1 MIEEVVVQV
10 KGMVCA
16 SCAMKVEA
24 AVKALRGVKS
34 VRVDASRGEAKLLI
48 DVSVTSL
55 DEVRAA
61 IKDCGYEVDT
71 CPVTSQE
78 DLEKQG
84 ILSRVRHGKAEHED
98 VKRTEVPMPPTMP
111 AEVTAEEVDTKFL
124 ARDPVCGMTVDKRSS
139 IHRVIRGRDYYFCME
154 ACAKA
159 FEDPDKALKDMK
171 RRATVALSG
180 VLILSIVRVALF
192 LGLAAGAS
200 VLTWVPFD
208 SLPWFTGAVWLFILA
223 TPVQFIGGWPFYIGA
238 YRALKSHRANMDVL
252 ITIGTLTA
260 YIYSVVIVFFHS
272 LLPYAEAN
280 VYFDVSIIII
290 AFVLLGRFMEDLI
303 RQRSSAAVRQLMDL
317 APVSATVVRD
327 GKEETIPVDQ
337 VFEGDILIIR
347 PGEKVPTDGM
357 VASGQSTIDESMITG
372 ESLPVEKAEGDEV
385 IGATMNQTGSLT
397 VKATKI
403 GSDTALMQIIRM
415 VEEAQG
421 RNAPIQRL
429 ADRVSAIF
437 VPVVLS
443 AAVITFIAWALI
455 GNLTLAILS
464 FVAVLIVS
472 CPCALGIA
480 TPTALMVGVGRGA
493 KMGILIRGGEYL
505 ERARDL
511 NTVVMDKTG
520 TITTGKPKVTKVLT
534 NSTEGGEVL
543 RYAAA
548 IEHGSEH
555 PLAKAVLERTR
566 SESIVEEAVT
576 DFEALPGRGVTGS
589 LKGRKIALGNR
600 DFMAEEGVHITT
612 IDAAAIELEG
622 QGNTLMFLAV
632 DGKLLGALALADT
645 PKPNSHVAIADL
657 KSMGLDVIMLTGD
670 NERTAK
676 AIATQVGIDRIIAS
690 VPPWE
695 KAKIVKKLQAEGKVV
710 GMVGDGIN
718 DAPALAQAE
727 VGIALGSGSDIAKE
741 TGGIILVKND
751 LQDVV
756 RGIWL
761 SRATMRK
768 IRQNLFWALG
778 YNSAAI
784 PIAALGLLNPIIAAA
799 AMSLSS
805 LSVVANAATLRTVR
819 LEPRRSATA
828 REKSIAAPD
837 ALSMRTSI
845 VNSIGGERDDEF
857 GQRRQR

>member
-1 MIEEVVVQV
+1 MLEEVVVPV
-10 KGMVCA
+10 KGMACA

-34 VRVDASRGEAKLLI
+34 VRVDATRGEAKLLM
-48 DVSVTSL
+48 DPSVTTL

-61 IKDCGYEVDT
+61 IKGCGYEAGA
-71 CPVTSQE
+71 CPVTTPE
-78 DLEKQG
+78 DLEKEG
-84 ILSRVRHGKAEHED
+84 VFSRVKHGKAEEGD
-98 VKRTEVPMPPTMP
+98 IRRTEIPMPPVMP
-111 AEVTAEEVDTKFL
+111 VEVSAEEVDAKYL

-139 IHRVIRGRDYYFCME
+139 IHRVIGGRDYYFCME

-171 RRATVALSG
+171 RRASIALSG
-180 VLILSIVRVALF
+180 VLILSILRVALF

-208 SLPWFTGAVWLFILA
+208 ALPGFTGAVWLFILA
-223 TPVQFIGGWPFYIGA
+223 TPVQFIGGWPFYVGA
-238 YRALKSHRANMDVL
+238 YRALRSHRANMDVL
-252 ITIGTLTA
+252 ITIGTTTA
-260 YIYSVVIVFFHS
+260 YIYSVVIVFFPQ
-272 LLPYAEAN
+272 LLPYAEAD

-303 RQRSSAAVRQLMDL
+303 RQRSSAAVRQLMDM
-317 APVSATVVRD
+317 APLTATVVRD
-327 GKEETIPVDQ
+327 GKEETVPVDQ
-337 VFEGDILIIR
+337 VFEGDTLIIR

-357 VASGQSTIDESMITG
+357 VTSGRSTIDESMITG

-385 IGATMNQTGSLT
+385 IGATMNQTGSMT
-397 VKATKI
+397 VKATKV

-437 VPVVLS
+437 VPAVLS
-443 AAVITFIAWALI
+443 AAAITFVVWALV

-511 NTVVMDKTG
+511 TTIVMDKTG
-520 TITTGKPKVTKVLT
+520 TITTGKPKVTRVMT
-534 NSTEGGEVL
+534 NGTNERELL

-566 SESIVEEAVT
+566 ADGIIEEPVT
-576 DFEALPGRGVTGS
+576 DFEAVSGRGV
-589 LKGRKIALGNR
+589 KGALDGHKIALGNR
-600 DFMAEEGVHITT
+600 DFMGLEGVDIAG
-612 IDAAAIELEG
+612 IDATAIELEG
-622 QGNTLMFLAV
+622 QGNTVMFLAV
-632 DGKLLGALALADT
+632 DGALLGALALADT
-645 PKPNSHVAIADL
+645 AKPNSAIAIADL
-657 KSMGLDVIMLTGD
+657 TSMGLEVIMLTGD

-676 AIATQVGIDRIIAS
+676 AIASQVGIERIIAG

-695 KAKIVKKLQAEGKVV
+695 KANVVKKLQAEGKVV

-718 DAPALAQAE
+718 DAPALAQAD

-741 TGGIILVKND
+741 TGGIILIKND

-778 YNSAAI
+778 YNTGAI

-805 LSVVANAATLRTVR
+805 LSVVTNAATLRTVR
-819 LEPRRSATA
+819 LEPKRPS
-828 REKSIAAPD
+828 
-837 ALSMRTSI
+837 
-845 VNSIGGERDDEF
+845 
-857 GQRRQR
+857 

>member
-1 MIEEVVVQV
+1 MMEEVVVPV
-10 KGMVCA
+10 KGMACSA
-16 SCAMKVEA
+16 CAMKVET

-34 VRVDASRGEAKLLI
+34 VRVDVTRGEAKLLI
-48 DVSVTSL
+48 DTSVTSL
-55 DEVRAA
+55 DEVRGA
-61 IKDCGYEVDT
+61 IEGCGYEAGA
-71 CPVTSQE
+71 CPLTSPE
-78 DLEKQG
+78 ELEKEG
-84 ILSRVRHGKAEHED
+84 ILSRVKHGKAEHED
-98 VKRTEVPMPPTMP
+98 IKRTEVPMASPMP
-111 AEVTAEEVDTKFL
+111 ASVSAEEVDARYL

-139 IHRVIRGRDYYFCME
+139 IHRVINGRDYYFCME

-159 FEDPDKALKDMK
+159 FEDPDKALKDMR

-180 VLILSIVRVALF
+180 VLILSIIRVALF

-208 SLPWFTGAVWLFILA
+208 QLPFFTGAVWLFLLA
-223 TPVQFIGGWPFYIGA
+223 TPVQFIGGWPFYVGA
-238 YRALKSHRANMDVL
+238 YRALRSRRANMDVL

-260 YIYSVVIVFFHS
+260 YIYSVVVVFFPG
-272 LLPYAEAN
+272 LLPYTERD
-280 VYFDVSIIII
+280 VYFDVSVIII
-290 AFVLLGRFMEDLI
+290 AFILLGRFMEDLI

-317 APVSATVVRD
+317 APLTATVVRD
-327 GKEETIPVDQ
+327 GKEETVPVDQ
-337 VFEGDILIIR
+337 VVEGDMLIIR
-347 PGEKVPTDGM
+347 PGEKVPTDGK
-357 VASGQSTIDESMITG
+357 VASGRSAVDESMITG

-385 IGATMNQTGSLT
+385 IGATINQTGSIT
-397 VKATKI
+397 IRATKV

-421 RNAPIQRL
+421 RNAPIQRF

-437 VPVVLS
+437 VPAVLS
-443 AAVITFIAWALI
+443 AAAVTFIAWTLA

-511 NTVVMDKTG
+511 NTIVMDKTG
-520 TITTGKPKVTKVLT
+520 TITEGKPKVTRVITIGVSEREL
-534 NSTEGGEVL
+534 L

-555 PLAKAVLERTR
+555 PLAKAVLESTKAQG
-566 SESIVEEAVT
+566 IVEEPAT
-576 DFEALPGRGVTGS
+576 DFEAVSGRGVQG
-589 LKGRKIALGNR
+589 LLDGRKVIMGNR
-600 DFMAEEGVHITT
+600 DFMRSENVDTAA
-612 IDAAAIELEG
+612 IDATAVELEG
-622 QGNTLMFLAV
+622 QGNTVMFLAV
-632 DGKLLGALALADT
+632 DSKLLGALALADT
-645 PKPNSHVAIADL
+645 AKPSSAKAIADL
-657 KSMGLDVIMLTGD
+657 KSMGLEVIMLTGD
-670 NERTAK
+670 NERTAR
-676 AIATQVGIDRIIAS
+676 AIASQVGIDRVIAG

-695 KAKIVKKLQAEGKVV
+695 KANMVKGLRAEGKVV

-718 DAPALAQAE
+718 DAPALAQAD

-778 YNSAAI
+778 YNTAAI
-784 PIAALGLLNPIIAAA
+784 PIAAVGLLNPIVAAA

-805 LSVVANAATLRTVR
+805 LSVVSNAATLRTVR
-819 LEPRRSATA
+819 LEPKRSDDATDRA
-828 REKSIAAPD
+828 KAIHEAGK
-837 ALSMRTSI
+837 L
-845 VNSIGGERDDEF
+845 ERSHD
-857 GQRRQR
+857 

>member
-1 MIEEVVVQV
+1 MIEEVVIPVR
-10 KGMVCA
+10 GMACA

-34 VRVDASRGEAKLLI
+34 IRVDATRGEATLLI
-48 DVSVTSL
+48 DTSVTTL

-61 IKDCGYEVDT
+61 IKECGYEADA
-71 CPVTSQE
+71 CPITPPSE
-78 DLEKQG
+78 LEKDG
-84 ILSRVRHGKAEHED
+84 LISRVKHGGAEFED
-98 VKRTEVPMPPTMP
+98 VRRTEIPMPPAMP
-111 AEVTAEEVDTKFL
+111 ASVAADEVEAKYL

-139 IHRVIRGRDYYFCME
+139 IHRVINGRDYYFCME

-159 FEDPDKALKDMK
+159 FEDPDKALKDMR
-171 RRATVALSG
+171 RRATVALTG
-180 VLILSIVRVALF
+180 VLILAIVRVALF

-200 VLTWVPFD
+200 ILTWVPFAG
-208 SLPWFTGAVWLFILA
+208 LPYFTGAVWLFLIA
-223 TPVQFIGGWPFYIGA
+223 TPVQFVGGWPFYIGA
-238 YRALKSHRANMDVL
+238 YRALRGRRMNMDVL

-260 YIYSVVIVFFHS
+260 YFYSVVVLFFPQW
-272 LLPYAEAN
+272 LPYAEAN
-280 VYFDVSIIII
+280 VYFDVSVIII
-290 AFVLLGRFMEDLI
+290 AFILLGRFMEDLI

-317 APVSATVVRD
+317 APLTATVVRD
-327 GKEETIPVDQ
+327 GREETVPVDQ
-337 VFEGDILIIR
+337 VVEGDTLLIR
-347 PGEKVPTDGM
+347 PGEKVPTDAVVLTGR
-357 VASGQSTIDESMITG
+357 STIDESMITG

-397 VKATKI
+397 VRATKV

-421 RNAPIQRL
+421 RNAPIQRQ
-429 ADRVSAIF
+429 ADRVAAWF
-437 VPVVLS
+437 VPAVLS
-443 AAVITFIAWALI
+443 AAAITFVAWATV
-455 GNLTLAILS
+455 GNLTLAVLS
-464 FVAVLIVS
+464 FVAVLIIS

-511 NTVVMDKTG
+511 TAVVMDKTG
-520 TITTGKPKVTKVLT
+520 TITEGRPRVTRVMTTGVSEKEL
-534 NSTEGGEVL
+534 L
-543 RYAAA
+543 RYAGA

-555 PLAKAVLERTR
+555 PLAKAVLEKTR
-566 SESIVEEAVT
+566 SEGVTEEPVT
-576 DFEALPGRGVTGS
+576 DFEAVTGRGVEGY
-589 LKGRKIALGNR
+589 LDGRKVIMGNR
-600 DFMAEEGVHITT
+600 DFMSSEG
-612 IDAAAIELEG
+612 IDVASIDSNAMELEG
-622 QGNTLMFLAV
+622 QGNTVMFLAV
-632 DGKLLGALALADT
+632 DDKLLGTFALADT
-645 PKPNSHVAIADL
+645 AKPSSAQAIADL
-657 KSMGLDVIMLTGD
+657 KSMHLEVIMLTGD

-676 AIATQVGIDRIIAS
+676 AIASQVGIERIIAG

-695 KAKIVKKLQAEGKVV
+695 KANVVKKLQAEGKVV

-718 DAPALAQAE
+718 DAPALAQADI
-727 VGIALGSGSDIAKE
+727 GIALGSGSDIAKE

-778 YNSAAI
+778 YNTAAI
-784 PIAALGLLNPIIAAA
+784 PVAALGLLNPIIAAA

-805 LSVVANAATLRTVR
+805 LSVVTNAATLRTVR
-819 LEPRRSATA
+819 LEPKRRPGSEPIAKAVHEMPKPERSRLA
-828 REKSIAAPD
+828 R
-837 ALSMRTSI
+837 R
-845 VNSIGGERDDEF
+845 
-857 GQRRQR
+857 

>member
-1 MIEEVVVQV
+1 
-10 KGMVCA
+10 
-16 SCAMKVEA
+16 
-24 AVKALRGVKS
+24 
-34 VRVDASRGEAKLLI
+34 
-48 DVSVTSL
+48 
-55 DEVRAA
+55 
-61 IKDCGYEVDT
+61 
-71 CPVTSQE
+71 
-78 DLEKQG
+78 
-84 ILSRVRHGKAEHED
+84 
-98 VKRTEVPMPPTMP
+98 
-111 AEVTAEEVDTKFL
+111 
-124 ARDPVCGMTVDKRSS
+124 
-139 IHRVIRGRDYYFCME
+139 
-154 ACAKA
+154 
-159 FEDPDKALKDMK
+159 
-171 RRATVALSG
+171 
-180 VLILSIVRVALF
+180 
-192 LGLAAGAS
+192 
-200 VLTWVPFD
+200 
-208 SLPWFTGAVWLFILA
+208 
-223 TPVQFIGGWPFYIGA
+223 
-238 YRALKSHRANMDVL
+238 
-252 ITIGTLTA
+252 
-260 YIYSVVIVFFHS
+260 
-272 LLPYAEAN
+272 
-280 VYFDVSIIII
+280 
-290 AFVLLGRFMEDLI
+290 
-303 RQRSSAAVRQLMDL
+303 
-317 APVSATVVRD
+317 
-327 GKEETIPVDQ
+327 
-337 VFEGDILIIR
+337 
-347 PGEKVPTDGM
+347 
-357 VASGQSTIDESMITG
+357 
-372 ESLPVEKAEGDEV
+372 
-385 IGATMNQTGSLT
+385 
-397 VKATKI
+397 
-403 GSDTALMQIIRM
+403 
-415 VEEAQG
+415 
-421 RNAPIQRL
+421 
-429 ADRVSAIF
+429 
-437 VPVVLS
+437 VVLS

-534 NSTEGGEVL
+534 NSTEEREVL

-600 DFMAEEGVHITT
+600 DFMAKEGVNITT

>member
-1 MIEEVVVQV
+1 MGLFKMIEEVTVPV
-10 KGMVCA
+10 KGMSCA
-16 SCAMKVEA
+16 SCAMKVEV

-48 DVSVTSL
+48 DLSITSL
-55 DEVRAA
+55 DEVREA
-61 IKDCGYEVDT
+61 IKGCGYETDA
-71 CPVTSQE
+71 CPLLSKE
-78 DLEKQG
+78 DLDKEG
-84 ILSRVRHGKAEHED
+84 IIHRVKHGDSEPED
-98 VKRTEVPMPPTMP
+98 IKKTEIPTPTIMP
-111 AEVTAEEVDTKFL
+111 AEVSSEKVDPKYL

-139 IHRVIRGRDYYFCME
+139 IHKVIRGRDYYFCMD

-159 FEDPDKALKDMK
+159 FEDPEKAMKDMK

-180 VLILSIVRVALF
+180 VLILSIIRVGLF

-208 SLPWFTGAVWLFILA
+208 FLPWFTGAIWLFILA
-223 TPVQFIGGWPFYIGA
+223 TPVQFIGGWSFMIGA
-238 YRALKSHRANMDVL
+238 YRALKSRRANMDLL

-260 YIYSVVIVFFHS
+260 YIYSMVVVFVPS
-272 LLPYAEAN
+272 WLPYAERD

-303 RQRSSAAVRQLMDL
+303 RQRSSAAVRQLMDM
-317 APVSATVVRD
+317 APLTATVLRD
-327 GKEETIPVDQ
+327 GKEETVPVDE
-337 VFEGDILIIR
+337 VIEGDTLIIR
-347 PGEKVPTDGM
+347 PGEKIPTDGN
-357 VASGQSTIDESMITG
+357 VLSGRSTIDESMITG
-372 ESLPVEKAEGDEV
+372 ESLPVDKAEGDEV
-385 IGATMNQTGSLT
+385 IGATMNQAGSLT
-397 VKATKI
+397 VKATKV

-437 VPVVLS
+437 VPTVLS
-443 AAVITFIAWALI
+443 AAAITFVIWALL
-455 GNLTLAILS
+455 GNFTLAILS
-464 FVAVLIVS
+464 FVAVLIIS

-505 ERARDL
+505 EKARDL
-511 NTVVMDKTG
+511 NTIVMDKTG
-520 TITTGKPKVTKVLT
+520 TITVGKPKVTKVITIGMEEKEFLT
-534 NSTEGGEVL
+534 YVAS
-543 RYAAA
+543 

-566 SESIVEEAVT
+566 SDGIIEEPVT
-576 DFEALPGRGVTGS
+576 DFEAVAGRGV
-589 LKGRKIALGNR
+589 KGYLDGAKVTLGNR
-600 DFMAEEGVHITT
+600 DFMLSESVSIAS
-612 IDAAAIELEG
+612 IDAEAIDLEG
-622 QGNTLMFLAV
+622 QGNTVMFLAV
-632 DGKLLGALALADT
+632 DGKLLGAIALADT
-645 PKPNSHVAIADL
+645 AKPNSAKAIADL
-657 KSMGLDVIMLTGD
+657 KSMGLEVIMLTGD

-676 AIATQVGIDRIIAS
+676 AIASQVGIDRIIAG

-695 KAKIVKKLQAEGKVV
+695 KANVVKKLQAEGKIV

-727 VGIALGSGSDIAKE
+727 VGIALNSGSDIAKE
-741 TGGIILVKND
+741 TGGIILIKND

-778 YNSAAI
+778 YNTAAI

-805 LSVVANAATLRTVR
+805 LSVVLNAATLRTVR
-819 LEPRRSATA
+819 LEPRGTTKPANQNIA
-828 REKSIAAPD
+828 MAAPSKVQGD
-837 ALSMRTSI
+837 
-845 VNSIGGERDDEF
+845 
-857 GQRRQR
+857 QRSE

>member
-1 MIEEVVVQV
+1 MIEEVTIPVR
-10 KGMVCA
+10 GMACA

-24 AVKALRGVKS
+24 AVKALGGVKS
-34 VRVDASRGEAKLLI
+34 VRVDATKGEAKLLI
-48 DVSVTSL
+48 DPEVTSL

-61 IKDCGYEVDT
+61 IKDCGYDADA
-71 CPVTSQE
+71 CPVASKE
-78 DLEKQG
+78 EVERSGL
-84 ILSRVRHGKAEHED
+84 LSRVRHGRAEHED
-98 VKRTEVPMPPTMP
+98 VRRTEIPMPPAMP
-111 AEVTAEEVDTKFL
+111 ASVSADEVDAKYL

-139 IHRVIRGRDYYFCME
+139 IHRVIGGRDYYFCME

-159 FEDPDKALKDMK
+159 FEDPDKALRDMK
-171 RRATVALSG
+171 RRAAVALTG
-180 VLILSIVRVALF
+180 VLALSILRVALF

-200 VLTWVPFD
+200 VLTWVPFEQ
-208 SLPWFTGAVWLFILA
+208 LPFFTGAVWLFILA
-223 TPVQFIGGWPFYIGA
+223 TPVQFIGGWPFYVGA
-238 YRALKSHRANMDVL
+238 YRALRSRRMNMDVL

-260 YIYSVVIVFFHS
+260 YIYSVVVVFFPA
-272 LLPYAEAN
+272 LLPYAEAD
-280 VYFDVSIIII
+280 VYFDVSVVII

-317 APVSATVVRD
+317 APLTATVVRD
-327 GKEETIPVDQ
+327 GKEETVPVDQ
-337 VFEGDILIIR
+337 VMEGDTLLIR
-347 PGEKVPTDGM
+347 PGEKVPTDGI
-357 VASGQSTIDESMITG
+357 VASGRSTVDESMITG

-397 VKATKI
+397 IKATKV
-403 GSDTALMQIIRM
+403 GADTALMQIVRM

-429 ADRVSAIF
+429 ADRVAAWF
-437 VPVVLS
+437 VPAVLS
-443 AAVITFIAWALI
+443 AAAVTLVAWALV
-455 GNLTLAILS
+455 GNLTTAVLS
-464 FVAVLIVS
+464 FVAVLIIS

-511 NTVVMDKTG
+511 DTIVMDKTG
-520 TITTGKPKVTKVLT
+520 TITTGRPRVTRVL
-534 NSTEGGEVL
+534 SVADEGELL

-548 IEHGSEH
+548 VEHGSEH
-555 PLAKAVLERTR
+555 PLARAVLERTR
-566 SESIVEEAVT
+566 AEGIVEAPVE
-576 DFEALPGRGVTGS
+576 DFEALSGRGV
-589 LKGRKIALGNR
+589 KGVLDGKKVLMGNR
-600 DFMAEEGVHITT
+600 ELMSAEGVDIGPL
-612 IDAAAIELEG
+612 DAAAVELEG
-622 QGNTLMFLAV
+622 QGNTVMFVAA
-632 DGKLLGALALADT
+632 DGALLGALAIADT
-645 PKPNSHVAIADL
+645 AKPNSARAIADL
-657 KSMGLDVIMLTGD
+657 RSMGLEVIMLTGD

-676 AIATQVGIDRIIAS
+676 AIASQVGIERVIAG

-695 KAKIVKKLQAEGKVV
+695 KAATIKALQAEGKVV

-718 DAPALAQAE
+718 DAPALAQAD

-778 YNSAAI
+778 YNTAAI

-805 LSVVANAATLRTVR
+805 LSVVSNAATLRTVR
-819 LEPRRSATA
+819 LEPRRARGAGDRPLATVGS
-828 REKSIAAPD
+828 ESYD
-837 ALSMRTSI
+837 
-845 VNSIGGERDDEF
+845 
-857 GQRRQR
+857 

>member
-1 MIEEVVVQV
+1 
-10 KGMVCA
+10 
-16 SCAMKVEA
+16 
-24 AVKALRGVKS
+24 
-34 VRVDASRGEAKLLI
+34 
-48 DVSVTSL
+48 
-55 DEVRAA
+55 
-61 IKDCGYEVDT
+61 
-71 CPVTSQE
+71 
-78 DLEKQG
+78 
-84 ILSRVRHGKAEHED
+84 
-98 VKRTEVPMPPTMP
+98 
-111 AEVTAEEVDTKFL
+111 
-124 ARDPVCGMTVDKRSS
+124 
-139 IHRVIRGRDYYFCME
+139 ME

-260 YIYSVVIVFFHS
+260 YIYSVVIVFFPS

-280 VYFDVSIIII
+280 VY
-290 AFVLLGRFMEDLI
+290 
-303 RQRSSAAVRQLMDL
+303 
-317 APVSATVVRD
+317 
-327 GKEETIPVDQ
+327 
-337 VFEGDILIIR
+337 
-347 PGEKVPTDGM
+347 
-357 VASGQSTIDESMITG
+357 IDESMITG

-534 NSTEGGEVL
+534 NSTEEREVL

-600 DFMAEEGVHITT
+600 DFMAKEGVNITT

-632 DGKLLGALALADT
+632 DGKLLGSLALADT

>member
-1 MIEEVVVQV
+1 VIEEVTIPVR
-10 KGMVCA
+10 GMACA

-24 AVKALRGVKS
+24 AVKALGGVKS
-34 VRVDASRGEAKLLI
+34 VRVDATKGEAKLLI
-48 DVSVTSL
+48 DPEVTSL

-61 IKDCGYEVDT
+61 IKDCGYDADA
-71 CPVTSQE
+71 CPVASKE
-78 DLEKQG
+78 EVERSGL
-84 ILSRVRHGKAEHED
+84 LSRVRHGRAEHED
-98 VKRTEVPMPPTMP
+98 VRRTEIPMPPAMP
-111 AEVTAEEVDTKFL
+111 ASVSADEVDAKYL

-139 IHRVIRGRDYYFCME
+139 IHRVIGGRDYYFCME

-159 FEDPDKALKDMK
+159 FEDPDKALRDMK
-171 RRATVALSG
+171 RRAAVALTG
-180 VLILSIVRVALF
+180 VLALSILRVALF

-200 VLTWVPFD
+200 VLTWVPFEQ
-208 SLPWFTGAVWLFILA
+208 LPFFTGAVWLFILA
-223 TPVQFIGGWPFYIGA
+223 TPVQFIGGWPFYVGA
-238 YRALKSHRANMDVL
+238 YRALRSRRMNMDVL

-260 YIYSVVIVFFHS
+260 YIYSVVVVFFPA
-272 LLPYAEAN
+272 LLPYAEAD
-280 VYFDVSIIII
+280 VYFDVSVVII

-317 APVSATVVRD
+317 APLTATVVRD
-327 GKEETIPVDQ
+327 GKEETVPVDQ
-337 VFEGDILIIR
+337 VMEGDTLLIR
-347 PGEKVPTDGM
+347 PGEKVPTDGI
-357 VASGQSTIDESMITG
+357 VASGRSTVDESMITG

-397 VKATKI
+397 IKATKV
-403 GSDTALMQIIRM
+403 GADTALMQIVRM

-429 ADRVSAIF
+429 ADRVAAWF
-437 VPVVLS
+437 VPAVLS
-443 AAVITFIAWALI
+443 AAAVTLVAWALV
-455 GNLTLAILS
+455 GNLTTAVLS
-464 FVAVLIVS
+464 FVAVLIIS

-511 NTVVMDKTG
+511 DTIVMDKTG
-520 TITTGKPKVTKVLT
+520 TITTGRPRVTRVL
-534 NSTEGGEVL
+534 SVADEGELL

-548 IEHGSEH
+548 VEHGSEH
-555 PLAKAVLERTR
+555 PLARAVLERTR
-566 SESIVEEAVT
+566 AEGIVEAPVE
-576 DFEALPGRGVTGS
+576 DFEALSGRGV
-589 LKGRKIALGNR
+589 KGVLDGKKVLMGNR
-600 DFMAEEGVHITT
+600 ELMSAEGVDIGPL
-612 IDAAAIELEG
+612 DAAAVELEG
-622 QGNTLMFLAV
+622 QGNTVMFVAA
-632 DGKLLGALALADT
+632 DGALLGALAIADT
-645 PKPNSHVAIADL
+645 AKPNSARAIADL
-657 KSMGLDVIMLTGD
+657 RSMGLEVIMLTGD

-676 AIATQVGIDRIIAS
+676 AIASQVGIERVIAG

-695 KAKIVKKLQAEGKVV
+695 KAATIKALQAEGKVV

-718 DAPALAQAE
+718 DAPALAQAD

-778 YNSAAI
+778 YNTAAI

-805 LSVVANAATLRTVR
+805 LSVVSNAATLRTVR
-819 LEPRRSATA
+819 LEPRRARGAGDRPLATVGS
-828 REKSIAAPD
+828 ESYD
-837 ALSMRTSI
+837 
-845 VNSIGGERDDEF
+845 
-857 GQRRQR
+857 

>member
-1 MIEEVVVQV
+1 
-10 KGMVCA
+10 
-16 SCAMKVEA
+16 
-24 AVKALRGVKS
+24 
-34 VRVDASRGEAKLLI
+34 
-48 DVSVTSL
+48 
-55 DEVRAA
+55 
-61 IKDCGYEVDT
+61 
-71 CPVTSQE
+71 
-78 DLEKQG
+78 
-84 ILSRVRHGKAEHED
+84 
-98 VKRTEVPMPPTMP
+98 
-111 AEVTAEEVDTKFL
+111 
-124 ARDPVCGMTVDKRSS
+124 
-139 IHRVIRGRDYYFCME
+139 
-154 ACAKA
+154 
-159 FEDPDKALKDMK
+159 
-171 RRATVALSG
+171 
-180 VLILSIVRVALF
+180 
-192 LGLAAGAS
+192 
-200 VLTWVPFD
+200 
-208 SLPWFTGAVWLFILA
+208 
-223 TPVQFIGGWPFYIGA
+223 
-238 YRALKSHRANMDVL
+238 
-252 ITIGTLTA
+252 
-260 YIYSVVIVFFHS
+260 
-272 LLPYAEAN
+272 
-280 VYFDVSIIII
+280 
-290 AFVLLGRFMEDLI
+290 MEDLI

-534 NSTEGGEVL
+534 NSTEEREVL

-600 DFMAEEGVHITT
+600 DFMAEEGVNITI

-622 QGNTLMFLAV
+622 QGNTLMFMAV

-657 KSMGLDVIMLTGD
+657 KSMGLEVIMLTGD

-695 KAKIVKKLQAEGKVV
+695 KANIVKKLQAEGKVV

-741 TGGIILVKND
+741 TGGIILVND